1 MGVVHYSKNL
11 HAGVDLTVKKLL
23 VTVHMLDSVI
33 AEWAEQLNRAQPLL
47 SGRVVI
53 RFSPVLRVSIGNDR
67 LSDYAPKVG
76 KMIKLKND
84 SVWKFKWIEDT
95 DVHDK
100 LSDLR
105 VGRSMPSDRVV
116 VRLLDGLEAM
126 MIKRERLIEK
136 LIELRA
142 SSPSLINSAETDII
156 NRADELEKLKSRIKL
171 DWHNDAAGAFEVI
184 RKRDRIKNQSK
195 TMKYQI

>member
-1 MGVVHYSKNL
+1 MGAVHYSKNL
-11 HAGVDLTVKKLL
+11 YAGVDLTVKKLL

-33 AEWAEQLNRAQPLL
+33 ADWAEQLNRAQPLL

-53 RFSPVLRVSIGNDR
+53 RFSPVSRVSINNER

-84 SVWKFKWIEDT
+84 AVWKFKWIEDT
-95 DVHDK
+95 DVHNK

-126 MIKRERLIEK
+126 MLKRESLLQK

-142 SSPSLINSAETDII
+142 SSPNLISSAETDII

-171 DWHNDAAGAFEVI
+171 DWHNNAAGAFEVI

-195 TMKYQI
+195 TMKRQI